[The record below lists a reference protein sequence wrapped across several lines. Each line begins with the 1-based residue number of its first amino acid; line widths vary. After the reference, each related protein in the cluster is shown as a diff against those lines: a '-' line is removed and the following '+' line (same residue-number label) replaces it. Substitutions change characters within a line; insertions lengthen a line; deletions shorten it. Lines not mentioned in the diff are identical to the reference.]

1 MEGTAWFCRL
11 GGGGSCRIGYCTMAM
26 PGDER
31 QMPGGVEATGIEGPT
46 TAMEGES
53 STAGD
58 SSGEW
63 VFGSVLAVVA
73 VLSVG

>member
-1 MEGTAWFCRL
+1 
-11 GGGGSCRIGYCTMAM
+11 M

-46 TAMEGES
+46 TAKEGES

-58 SSGEW
+58 SSGRW
-63 VFGSVLAVVA
+63 VVFGSVLAVLA
-73 VLSVG
+73 VLAVFSVGRSAMWTM

>member
-1 MEGTAWFCRL
+1 MV
-11 GGGGSCRIGYCTMAM
+11 M

-46 TAMEGES
+46 TAKEGES

-58 SSGEW
+58 SSGRW
-63 VFGSVLAVVA
+63 VFGSVLAVLA